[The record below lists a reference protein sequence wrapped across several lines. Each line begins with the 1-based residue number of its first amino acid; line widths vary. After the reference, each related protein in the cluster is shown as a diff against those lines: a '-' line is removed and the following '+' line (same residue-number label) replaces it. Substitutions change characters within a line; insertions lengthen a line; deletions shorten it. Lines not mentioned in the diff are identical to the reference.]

1 MTAADKTK
9 LDGIATAATANSS
22 DAALRDRATHTG
34 EQAIST
40 VTGLQTAL
48 DGKEAVLT
56 AGTNV
61 TIDRT
66 DPENPVIS
74 ATGDA
79 GSGDVVGP
87 ASAVNNGVAL
97 FDGTTGKLIKDGGA
111 LGTAAFN
118 ATGDF
123 APASHVGAGG
133 TAHADVIAAGASGF
147 MTGADKTKLNGI
159 ATGANLYVHPNHSG
173 DVTSVGDGAQT
184 IAANAVTNAKA
195 ADMAVNTI
203 KGRITAGT
211 GDPEDLTAAQVRT
224 IINDVLYAPVI
235 TESTTARN
243 LALTDGGA
251 YIRHTNASAS
261 TVTVPP
267 QSSVTWLAST
277 EIHIRRAAAGNLTLT
292 PGAGVTLNAPS
303 GGTLVMTNAMSV
315 TLKRVASDEWDVIGQ
330 TVAA

>member
-1 MTAADKTK
+1 MTGADKTK
-9 LDGIATAATANSS
+9 LDGIEADANNYS
-22 DAALRDRATHTG
+22 
-34 EQAIST
+34 
-40 VTGLQTAL
+40 
-48 DGKEAVLT
+48 
-56 AGTNV
+56 
-61 TIDRT
+61 
-66 DPENPVIS
+66 
-74 ATGDA
+74 
-79 GSGDVVGP
+79 
-87 ASAVNNGVAL
+87 
-97 FDGTTGKLIKDGGA
+97 
-111 LGTAAFN
+111 
-118 ATGDF
+118 
-123 APASHVGAGG
+123 
-133 TAHADVIAAGASGF
+133 
-147 MTGADKTKLNGI
+147 
-159 ATGANLYVHPNHSG
+159 HPNHSG

-184 IAANAVTNAKA
+184 IAANAVTNEKA

-303 GGTLVMTNAMSV
+303 GGTLLMTNAMSV